1 MFVDKTKGPKIRST
15 EKSETFQIKDIVG
28 HMDDTQLERIAVAMV
43 YATPIVMKAFDK
55 GVQFTNTFEKIS
67 KTT

>member
-1 MFVDKTKGPKIRST
+1 
-15 EKSETFQIKDIVG
+15 
-28 HMDDTQLERIAVAMV
+28 MDDTQLERIAVAMV